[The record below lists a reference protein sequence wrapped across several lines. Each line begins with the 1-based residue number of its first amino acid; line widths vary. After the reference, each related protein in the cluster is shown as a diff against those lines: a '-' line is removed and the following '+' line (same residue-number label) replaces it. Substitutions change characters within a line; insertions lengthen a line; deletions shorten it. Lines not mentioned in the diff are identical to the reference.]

1 MPIARSTI
9 SVPQSIF
16 NYFRELVYLVVFLN
30 GIQEHSIKNQFVIF
44 DFDSI
49 TMQPHNIS
57 RKSVLPRGEY
67 NVENL
72 KLIQKHHKNE
82 RFKAAP
88 IYSQP
93 KTFPLQDGLSL
104 IARTTEN
111 AWWLDLKF
119 SIAQIHIPIPNRKVR
134 RKFYYILPTFLWL
147 VKILGWFFPSNFFGQ

>member
-1 MPIARSTI
+1 MTYIYTNDWCWFLKQFYSFYHIDYRIQCKIVSCTTEFHICNTLLLKAILVIDAWIVKSTI

-72 KLIQKHHKNE
+72 KLIQKH
-82 RFKAAP
+82 
-88 IYSQP
+88 
-93 KTFPLQDGLSL
+93 
-104 IARTTEN
+104 
-111 AWWLDLKF
+111 
-119 SIAQIHIPIPNRKVR
+119 
-134 RKFYYILPTFLWL
+134 
-147 VKILGWFFPSNFFGQ
+147 